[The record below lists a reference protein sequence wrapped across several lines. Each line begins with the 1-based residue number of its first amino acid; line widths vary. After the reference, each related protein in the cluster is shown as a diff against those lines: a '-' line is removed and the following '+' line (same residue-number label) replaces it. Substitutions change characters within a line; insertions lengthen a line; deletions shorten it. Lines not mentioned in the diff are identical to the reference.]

1 MPKSPG
7 DNPREVLKRQ
17 AEAAA
22 EELRGGADVPPEQI
36 ERLQRLQLLVEAYD
50 ATHPP
55 ARRRWPVAVVFV
67 ATLLGCSVLLFVRRR
82 ETDIQLDLAVLEV
95 AFVLP
100 AEQKLVELT
109 PLTIL
114 GASGM
119 GAVELPRAHDRSDGA
134 LQPGDGAVP
143 PVRLA
148 VAGDGRRQ
156 AGITLET
163 IILPANTRVRVR
175 SDGAQALRL
184 SLQRAATEL
193 QASVYGPIEVAVAG
207 QGVQRL
213 DLASPQPVRFRPAP
227 NEADLDLTLAGSGKK
242 VFAVPLQADS
252 LSFIQVD
259 RAGDET
265 RTIVRRTSAILSGS
279 LYFESL
285 SGQERKLRPGDMLE
299 LSGAR
304 GEITELRVEPDHLA
318 LRYQGRVEGLS
329 VGAGESRRSLM
340 PTWLEWL
347 KARRGAWL
355 LWGTAVYL
363 FGVVMGFVRWL
374 GKQP

>member
-1 MPKSPG
+1 
-7 DNPREVLKRQ
+7 V
-17 AEAAA
+17 
-22 EELRGGADVPPEQI
+22 
-36 ERLQRLQLLVEAYD
+36 
-50 ATHPP
+50 
-55 ARRRWPVAVVFV
+55 
-67 ATLLGCSVLLFVRRR
+67 CSVLLFVRRR

-100 AEQKLVELT
+100 AEQKLTEMT
-109 PLTIL
+109 PLTML

-119 GAVELPRAHDRSDGA
+119 REIQLPRGRNQSARA
-134 LQPGDGAVP
+134 LQSTDGEVS

-148 VAGDGRRQ
+148 MVADGRGQ

-184 SLQRAATEL
+184 SVQRAETEV
-193 QASVYGPIEVAVAG
+193 QASVYGPIEVAGAG
-207 QGVQRL
+207 EGVRLL
-213 DLASPQPVRFRPAP
+213 DLASPQPVLFRLTP
-227 NEADLDLTLAGSGKK
+227 NEADLDLGLAAAAKT
-242 VFAVPLQADS
+242 VFAAPLRADS

-259 RAGDET
+259 RAGDEA

-285 SGQERKLRPGDMLE
+285 NGQERTLRPGEQLE

-304 GEITELRVEPDHLA
+304 GEITELRVDADRLT
-318 LRYQGRVEGLS
+318 LRYQGRVDGLS
-329 VGAGESRRSLM
+329 LGAGESRRSLM

-347 KARRGAWL
+347 KERRGAWL

-363 FGVVMGFVRWL
+363 FGLVMGFSRWL
-374 GKQP
+374 GKNP